1 MVVLRKEYGM
11 AISERDIA
19 ILDFMYKQDK
29 GTLTEEDWDNMDELQ
44 KDNEN
49 WQGFKE
55 VMKEV

>member
-1 MVVLRKEYGM
+1 M

-29 GTLTEEDWDNMDELQ
+29 GILTEEDWDKMDELQ

>member
-1 MVVLRKEYGM
+1 M

-19 ILDFMYKQDK
+19 ILEFMYKQDN
-29 GTLTEEDWDNMDELQ
+29 GLLTEKDWEEMDEIQ

-55 VMKEV
+55 VMKDL